1 MSNST
6 PSSMDVSTSMRPELY
21 RVHQVAEILSM
32 SSSMVR
38 NLTSRGVLPC
48 RRIGRMVRYA
58 PEDLRA
64 SSTATAITRTGEPP
78 MIHSRVDHCPLS
90 TGLADPASA
99 QRAVPS
105 VTANCG
111 GTCGT

>member
-6 PSSMDVSTSMRPELY
+6 PSPTDLSTSLRPELY

-58 PEDLRA
+58 PEDLACFIDSYR
-64 SSTATAITRTGEPP
+64 
-78 MIHSRVDHCPLS
+78 DHPY
-90 TGLADPASA
+90 
-99 QRAVPS
+99 R
-105 VTANCG
+105 
-111 GTCGT
+111 